1 MCFQQAFF
9 LSLRLHMASVAI
21 KVQKFCCEDM
31 KRPKGVIQPYEGC
44 FAEKFLQ
51 KSSLA
56 VAVGQGGPLSGSKG
70 RKEGERVAPVSCC
83 CCSSAAQ
90 QSGKAAAQLQPQP
103 KAPPVAVEARS

>member
-1 MCFQQAFF
+1 MFSKMCFQQAFF

-31 KRPKGVIQPYEGC
+31 RRPKGVIQPYEGC

-56 VAVGQGGPLSGSKG
+56 VAVGQGGPLSGVE
-70 RKEGERVAPVSCC
+70 RKEGR
-83 CCSSAAQ
+83 
-90 QSGKAAAQLQPQP
+90 
-103 KAPPVAVEARS
+103 